1 MHIYVVV
8 DLDPCEHDPVKYA
21 GSCFDCAINA
31 ANAHNLEYVYV
42 WTSGVQTSVLKYNR
56 RTDIFEEQ

>member
-1 MHIYVVV
+1 MYIYVVV
-8 DLDPCEHDPVKYA
+8 DLDLCEHNPVKYA
-21 GSCFDCAINA
+21 GQSFEAAVNA